1 MKRSHRVAAIALTA
15 GVTMAAVAG
24 VASAGD
30 YEGADSGSG
39 TVEHV
44 HTHHHDGAG
53 EETGPVRGVVDGVG
67 GLLGGVA
74 NTVDGVVGS
83 LL

>member
-30 YEGADSGSG
+30 YTDAGSE

-44 HTHHHDGAG
+44 HSAHYPGGADE
-53 EETGPVRGVVDGVG
+53 EETGPVRGIVDGVG

-74 NTVDGVVGS
+74 DTVDGVVGS